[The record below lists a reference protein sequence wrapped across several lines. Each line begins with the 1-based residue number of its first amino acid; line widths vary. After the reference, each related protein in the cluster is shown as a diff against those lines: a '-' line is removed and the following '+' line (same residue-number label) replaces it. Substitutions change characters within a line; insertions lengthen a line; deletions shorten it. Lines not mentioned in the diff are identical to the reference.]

1 MNTDMKITVN
11 PGMEYLRQFVRQLPE
26 LFPASGEVLHDG
38 RNQIRAFDIGGERLV
53 VKRYKRPS
61 AFNAVMYSFFR
72 KSKARRAYEHAPAP
86 ARAGNRHARTRRME
100 RIPPQRADNGDL
112 FRIPQ
117 VGLHTAHGG
126 YGTVPDLRFAARARS
141 ILPFHRPAPRKG
153 ICHED
158 FNQTNI
164 LWRHDEA
171 TGRYHF
177 QLIDINRMKFLRRP
191 LRPDECMIN
200 LRRLSCPAVAF
211 LYILDRY
218 AETRQW
224 DMDDTLLRGT
234 FFRLLF
240 RTPPAVQEAFQGAQ
254 TGRDRQ
260 KTGLKIWIS
269 GIFHYICQRLIH
281 QGDNETLRFCILFL
295 LLFSFIAREEAGWH
309 AINCIKQ

>member
-11 PGMEYLRQFVRQLPE
+11 PGMEHLRQFVRQLPE

-38 RNQIRAFDIGGERLV
+38 RNQIRAFDIEGERLV

-61 AFNAVMYSFFR
+61 AFNAVMYSFFH
-72 KSKARRAYEHAPAP
+72 KSKARRAYEHALRLRELEIDTPEPVAWSEYRRNGLITETYFVSRRSDYAP
-86 ARAGNRHARTRRME
+86 LTAATERFPTSDSLPMLEAFARFTVR
-100 RIPPQRADNGDL
+100 
-112 FRIPQ
+112 
-117 VGLHTAHGG
+117 LHE
-126 YGTVPDLRFAARARS
+126 
-141 ILPFHRPAPRKG
+141 KG

-240 RTPPAVQEAFQGAQ
+240 GRRQQFKKRFRERKLAVTGKKQG
-254 TGRDRQ
+254 
-260 KTGLKIWIS
+260 
-269 GIFHYICQRLIH
+269 
-281 QGDNETLRFCILFL
+281 
-295 LLFSFIAREEAGWH
+295 
-309 AINCIKQ
+309 

>member
-1 MNTDMKITVN
+1 MHIHVNTAS
-11 PGMEYLRQFVRQLPE
+11 EHLRDFTERLPE
-26 LFPASGEVLHDG
+26 LFDREGEVLHAG
-38 RNQIRAFDIGGERLV
+38 RNTIKAFEAEGERLV
-53 VKRYKRPS
+53 VKRFKRP
-61 AFNAVMYSFFR
+61 NLLRAVIYTFFR
-72 KSKARRAYEHAPAP
+72 RSKARRSYEHAVRLRALGVDSPEPVAWSEYRRNGLITETYFVSRRSDYAP
-86 ARAGNRHARTRRME
+86 LTAATERFPTSDSLPVLAAFARFTVR
-100 RIPPQRADNGDL
+100 
-112 FRIPQ
+112 
-117 VGLHTAHGG
+117 LHE
-126 YGTVPDLRFAARARS
+126 
-141 ILPFHRPAPRKG
+141 KG

-171 TGRYHF
+171 TGRYDF

-240 RTPPAVQEAFQGAQ
+240 GRRQQFKKRFKARKLAAAGKKQG
-254 TGRDRQ
+254 
-260 KTGLKIWIS
+260 
-269 GIFHYICQRLIH
+269 
-281 QGDNETLRFCILFL
+281 
-295 LLFSFIAREEAGWH
+295 
-309 AINCIKQ
+309 

>member
-1 MNTDMKITVN
+1 
-11 PGMEYLRQFVRQLPE
+11 
-26 LFPASGEVLHDG
+26 
-38 RNQIRAFDIGGERLV
+38 
-53 VKRYKRPS
+53 
-61 AFNAVMYSFFR
+61 
-72 KSKARRAYEHAPAP
+72 
-86 ARAGNRHARTRRME
+86 ME
-100 RIPPQRADNGDL
+100 RIPSQRADNGDL
-112 FRIPQ
+112 FRIPP
-117 VGLHTAHGG
+117 VGLRTAHGG

-141 ILPFHRPAPRKG
+141 IRPFHRPAPRKG

-171 TGRYHF
+171 TGRYDF

-240 RTPPAVQEAFQGAQ
+240 GRRQQFKKRFRERKLAAAGKNRAENLDFGNISLHLPEVNPP
-254 TGRDRQ
+254 RRQ
-260 KTGLKIWIS
+260 
-269 GIFHYICQRLIH
+269 
-281 QGDNETLRFCILFL
+281 
-295 LLFSFIAREEAGWH
+295 
-309 AINCIKQ
+309 

>member
-1 MNTDMKITVN
+1 MPFGDDDEGIQSDGFEAGSIKQCHIQTSSELLCQYGICQPDTLPVLEAFARFTV
-11 PGMEYLRQFVRQLPE
+11 R
-26 LFPASGEVLHDG
+26 LHE
-38 RNQIRAFDIGGERLV
+38 Q
-53 VKRYKRPS
+53 
-61 AFNAVMYSFFR
+61 
-72 KSKARRAYEHAPAP
+72 
-86 ARAGNRHARTRRME
+86 
-100 RIPPQRADNGDL
+100 
-112 FRIPQ
+112 
-117 VGLHTAHGG
+117 
-126 YGTVPDLRFAARARS
+126 
-141 ILPFHRPAPRKG
+141 G

-240 RTPPAVQEAFQGAQ
+240 GRRQQFKKRFKARKLAAAGKKQG
-254 TGRDRQ
+254 
-260 KTGLKIWIS
+260 
-269 GIFHYICQRLIH
+269 
-281 QGDNETLRFCILFL
+281 
-295 LLFSFIAREEAGWH
+295 
-309 AINCIKQ
+309 

>member
-1 MNTDMKITVN
+1 MHIHVNTAS
-11 PGMEYLRQFVRQLPE
+11 EHLRDFAERLPE
-26 LFPASGEVLHDG
+26 LFDREGEVLHAG
-38 RNQIRAFDIGGERLV
+38 RNTIKAFEAEGERLV
-53 VKRYKRPS
+53 VKRFKRP
-61 AFNAVMYSFFR
+61 NLLRAVIYTFFR
-72 KSKARRAYEHAPAP
+72 RSKARRSYEHAVRLRALGVDSPEPVAWSEYRRNGLITETYFVSRRSDYAP
-86 ARAGNRHARTRRME
+86 LTAATERFPTSDSLPVLEAFARFTVR
-100 RIPPQRADNGDL
+100 
-112 FRIPQ
+112 
-117 VGLHTAHGG
+117 LHE
-126 YGTVPDLRFAARARS
+126 
-141 ILPFHRPAPRKG
+141 KG

-171 TGRYHF
+171 TGRYDF

-240 RTPPAVQEAFQGAQ
+240 GRRQQFKKRFRERKLAAAGKKQG
-254 TGRDRQ
+254 
-260 KTGLKIWIS
+260 
-269 GIFHYICQRLIH
+269 
-281 QGDNETLRFCILFL
+281 
-295 LLFSFIAREEAGWH
+295 
-309 AINCIKQ
+309 